1 MKKEWVRDYF
11 TFTKNERIGILV
23 LVSVILLLLFLPYF
37 FPQFVKHPKTNQAEL
52 AREMGKLKQLTIDS
66 SAEKISSKR
75 VYHDEENAD
84 YYRPLKREE
93 PANKAGELFSFNP
106 NTTTASEWKRMG
118 LNDKTIQTIQN
129 YLSKGGH
136 FKKPEDLY
144 RIYGLEEALAARMIP
159 YVTLPEETR
168 TTYVKD
174 EINAGKTENYK
185 PKTFSGQIEINT
197 ADTTALM
204 ALPGIGTK
212 LSQRIINFRDKLGG
226 FYTVAQVSETF
237 GLPDSTF
244 QKIKPHL
251 TCSTGAIK
259 KININTADINSLK
272 THPYIR
278 YTLGNVIVQYRSAHG
293 NYSSLEDL
301 KKIAIINEE
310 IFQKIAH
317 YLTVE

>member
-23 LVSVILLLLFLPYF
+23 LVSVILLLLFLPYL
-37 FPQFVKHPKTNQAEL
+37 FPKFVKQPKTNQAEL
-52 AREMGKLKQLTIDS
+52 AREMVKLKQLTIDS
-66 SAEKISSKR
+66 STEKISTKR
-75 VYHDEENAD
+75 NYRDEENAD
-84 YYRPLKREE
+84 YYRPLKRNE
-93 PANKAGELFSFNP
+93 AVNKAGELFSFNP
-106 NTTTASEWKRMG
+106 NTTSASEWKRMG
-118 LNDKTIQTIQN
+118 LSDKTIQTIQN

-159 YVTLPEETR
+159 YVTLPAEPK

-174 EINAGKTENYK
+174 EIITGKTENYK

-212 LSQRIINFRDKLGG
+212 LSQRIINFRYKLGG
-226 FYTVAQVSETF
+226 FYAVSQVSETF

-251 TCSTGAIK
+251 SCSTGAIK
-259 KININTADINSLK
+259 KININTADINALK

-293 NYSSLEDL
+293 NFSSLEDL

-310 IFQKIAH
+310 LFQKIAP